1 MAANGYFP
9 TSQSYAPGSYG
20 CGAFILAL
28 ILCFLLIGILV
39 LVYMLIVKPD
49 GVLSVTYEFRSTAA
63 SKAQNEKTCP
73 KCAEHIKAE
82 ALVCRFCGY
91 QFDPATILA
100 REAAIREVTREEA
113 AAARAIREQTL
124 SYQLGKWIGSLKAK
138 HRARRPK

>member
-28 ILCFLLIGILV
+28 ILCFLLIAILV

-73 KCAEHIKAE
+73 KCAEHIKAKHWC
-82 ALVCRFCGY
+82 AVSAVTSLTL
-91 QFDPATILA
+91 TILA
-100 REAAIREVTREEA
+100 REAAIREVTREDGAGPGIENKPCPISWVSGSEA
-113 AAARAIREQTL
+113 
-124 SYQLGKWIGSLKAK
+124 
-138 HRARRPK
+138 